1 MFIFAFAMT
10 TATITETLLQYDL
23 GPGVEA
29 FSTRRDCVLP
39 YPVIE
44 AHQVHGFRVAVI
56 DRPGV
61 RKEELSG
68 YDALMTALPGVAV
81 GVHTADCV
89 PILLY
94 NRQRRVVA
102 AIHSGWKGTV
112 QRISQK
118 VLFEMKQCYGSRP
131 EEIRAAI
138 GPAIGPASFQVGE
151 EVVQFFKEQGFP
163 LEDIWYFKPGRSG
176 VPMADGHHLDL
187 FKANRWLLEE
197 AGVPAANIQECGIDS
212 YTDESFFSAR
222 REGLSTG
229 RTISFI
235 RLV

>member
-1 MFIFAFAMT
+1 MT
-10 TATITETLLQYDL
+10 LDTSIQYDL

-29 FSTRRDCVLP
+29 FSTRRESKLP
-39 YPVIE
+39 YPVIQ
-44 AHQVHGFRVAVI
+44 AHQVHGFRVAVVN
-56 DRPGV
+56 RPDT
-61 RKEELSG
+61 RKEELDG
-68 YDALMTALPGVAV
+68 YDALVTGLSGVAI

-94 NRQRRVVA
+94 DSRRRVVA

-118 VLFEMKQCYGSRP
+118 VLFVMKSDFGSDAADV
-131 EEIRAAI
+131 RAVI
-138 GPAIGPASFQVGE
+138 GPAIGPDSFQVGE

-163 LEDIWYFKPGRSG
+163 LDDIWTFNPGYTG

-197 AGVPAANIQECGIDS
+197 AGVPAAAIQVAGIDS
-212 YTDESFFSAR
+212 YLDQTFFSAR
-222 REGLSTG
+222 REGISCG

-235 RLV
+235 RLIP

>member
-1 MFIFAFAMT
+1 MT
-10 TATITETLLQYDL
+10 TSDTLLRYDL
-23 GPGVEA
+23 GPGAEA
-29 FSTRRDCVLP
+29 FSTRRDSVLP
-39 YPVIE
+39 FPVTE
-44 AHQVHGFRVAVI
+44 GHQIHGFRVAVI

-61 RKEELSG
+61 RKEELNG
-68 YDALMTALPGVAV
+68 YDALVTGVPGVAV

-89 PILLY
+89 PILFY
-94 NRQRRVVA
+94 NPQRRVVA

-118 VLFEMKQCYGSRP
+118 VLFVMKQQFGSRP
-131 EEIRAAI
+131 EEIRVAI

-163 LEDIWYFKPGRSG
+163 LDEIWSFHPGRSG
-176 VPMADGHHLDL
+176 VPMADGHHIDL

-212 YTDESFFSAR
+212 YTDTSFFSAR
-222 REGLSTG
+222 REGITCG
-229 RTISFI
+229 RTISCI

>member
-1 MFIFAFAMT
+1 MT
-10 TATITETLLQYDL
+10 TESTLLQYDL

-29 FSTRRDCVLP
+29 FSTRRDSELP
-39 YPVIE
+39 CPVIQ
-44 AHQVHGFRVAVI
+44 AHQVHGFRVAVV
-56 DRPGV
+56 DRPDT
-61 RKEELSG
+61 RKEELQG
-68 YDALMTALPGVAV
+68 YDALVTALPGCAI

-89 PILLY
+89 PILMY
-94 NRQRRVVA
+94 DPQHRVVA
-102 AIHSGWKGTV
+102 AVHSGWKGTV

-118 VLFEMKQCYGSRP
+118 VLFVMKQTFGCRP
-131 EEIRAAI
+131 EGIRAAI

-163 LEDIWYFKPGRSG
+163 LDDIWTFNPGYTG

-197 AGVPAANIQECGIDS
+197 AGVPAAAIQVAGIDS
-212 YTDESFFSAR
+212 YLDQTFFSAR
-222 REGLSTG
+222 REGISCG

-235 RLV
+235 RLTP

>member
-1 MFIFAFAMT
+1 MT
-10 TATITETLLQYDL
+10 LDTSIQYDL

-29 FSTRRDCVLP
+29 FSTRRESKLP
-39 YPVIE
+39 YPVIQ
-44 AHQVHGFRVAVI
+44 AHQVHGFRVAVVN
-56 DRPGV
+56 RPDT
-61 RKEELSG
+61 RKEELDG
-68 YDALMTALPGVAV
+68 YDALVTGLPGVAV

-89 PILLY
+89 PVLLY
-94 NRQRRVVA
+94 DPRRRVVA

-118 VLFEMKQCYGSRP
+118 VLFVMKSDFGSDAADV
-131 EEIRAAI
+131 RAVI
-138 GPAIGPASFQVGE
+138 GPAIGPDSFQVGE

-163 LEDIWYFKPGRSG
+163 LDDIWTFNPGYTG

-197 AGVPAANIQECGIDS
+197 AGVPAAAIQVAGIDS
-212 YTDESFFSAR
+212 YLDQTFFSAR
-222 REGLSTG
+222 REGISCG

-235 RLV
+235 RLIP

>member
-1 MFIFAFAMT
+1 MT
-10 TATITETLLQYDL
+10 TSETLLSYDL
-23 GPGVEA
+23 GPGAEA
-29 FSTRRDCVLP
+29 FSTRRDSVLP
-39 YPVIE
+39 CPVIQG
-44 AHQVHGFRVAVI
+44 HQVHGFRVGLV
-56 DRPGV
+56 DRPGMS
-61 RKEELSG
+61 KDELSG
-68 YDALMTALPGVAV
+68 YDALVTALPGVAV

-94 NRQRRVVA
+94 NPQRRVVA

-118 VLFEMKQCYGSRP
+118 VLFVLKQEFGSRP

-138 GPAIGPASFQVGE
+138 GPAIGPDSFQVGE

-163 LEDIWYFKPGRSG
+163 LDDIWSFRPGRSG
-176 VPMADGHHLDL
+176 IPMADGHHLDL

-197 AGVPAANIQECGIDS
+197 AGVPEANIQVAGIDS
-212 YTDESFFSAR
+212 YTDTTFFSAR
-222 REGLSTG
+222 REGLSCG
-229 RTISFI
+229 RTISAI

>member
-1 MFIFAFAMT
+1 MT
-10 TATITETLLQYDL
+10 LDTSIQYDL

-29 FSTRRDCVLP
+29 FSTRRESKLP
-39 YPVIE
+39 YPVIQ
-44 AHQVHGFRVAVI
+44 AHQVHGFRVAVVN
-56 DRPGV
+56 RPDT
-61 RKEELSG
+61 RKEELDG
-68 YDALMTALPGVAV
+68 YDALVTGLPGVAV

-94 NRQRRVVA
+94 DPRRRVVA

-118 VLFEMKQCYGSRP
+118 VLFVMKSDFGSDAADV
-131 EEIRAAI
+131 RAVI
-138 GPAIGPASFQVGE
+138 GPAIGPDSFQVGE

-163 LEDIWYFKPGRSG
+163 LDDIWTFNPGYTG

-197 AGVPAANIQECGIDS
+197 AGVPAAAIQVAGIDS
-212 YTDESFFSAR
+212 YLDQTFFSAR
-222 REGLSTG
+222 REGISCG

-235 RLV
+235 RLIP

>member
-1 MFIFAFAMT
+1 MT
-10 TATITETLLQYDL
+10 LDTSIQYDL

-29 FSTRRDCVLP
+29 FSTRRESKLP
-39 YPVIE
+39 YPVIQ
-44 AHQVHGFRVAVI
+44 AHQVHGFRVAVVN
-56 DRPGV
+56 RPDT
-61 RKEELSG
+61 RKEELDG
-68 YDALMTALPGVAV
+68 YDALVTGLPGVAI

-94 NRQRRVVA
+94 DPRRRVVA

-112 QRISQK
+112 QRICQK
-118 VLFEMKQCYGSRP
+118 VLFVMKSDFGSDAADV
-131 EEIRAAI
+131 RAVI
-138 GPAIGPASFQVGE
+138 GPAIGPDSFQVGE

-163 LEDIWYFKPGRSG
+163 LDDIWTFHPGYTG

-197 AGVPAANIQECGIDS
+197 AGVPAAAIQVAGIDS
-212 YTDESFFSAR
+212 YLDQTFFSAR
-222 REGLSTG
+222 REGISCG

-235 RLV
+235 RLIP

>member
-1 MFIFAFAMT
+1 MT
-10 TATITETLLQYDL
+10 SASELLQYDL

-29 FSTRRDCVLP
+29 FSTRRESVLP
-39 YPVIE
+39 YPVVQG
-44 AHQVHGFRVAVI
+44 HQVHGYRVAVVSRPETTREELEGI
-56 DRPGV
+56 DALVTGVPGCAIGV
-61 RKEELSG
+61 R
-68 YDALMTALPGVAV
+68 
-81 GVHTADCV
+81 TADCV

-94 NRQRRVVA
+94 DPTHRVVA
-102 AIHSGWKGTV
+102 AVHSGWKGTV

-118 VLFEMKQCYGSRP
+118 TLFTMNQEFGCRP
-131 EEIRAAI
+131 EDIRAAI

-163 LEDIWYFKPGRSG
+163 LDDIWTFRPGHSD
-176 VPMADGHHLDL
+176 VPMVDGHHIDL

-197 AGVPAANIQECGIDS
+197 AGVPAACIQVVGIDS
-212 YTDESFFSAR
+212 YTDPTFFSAR
-222 REGLSTG
+222 NEGMDCG

>member
-1 MFIFAFAMT
+1 MKPADSLFR
-10 TATITETLLQYDL
+10 YDL

-29 FSTRRDCVLP
+29 FSTRRHSELP
-39 YPVIE
+39 YPVIQG
-44 AHQVHGFRVAVI
+44 HQVHGFRVGVV
-56 DRPGV
+56 DRPDL
-61 RKEELSG
+61 RKEELNG
-68 YDALMTALPGVAV
+68 YDALVTGLPGVAI

-94 NRQRRVVA
+94 NPQRRVVA

-118 VLFEMKQCYGSRP
+118 VLFVMQQQFGSRP
-131 EEIRAAI
+131 EEIRAVL
-138 GPAIGPASFQVGE
+138 GPAIGPESFQVGE

-163 LEDIWYFKPGRSG
+163 LEDIWSFRPGRSG

-197 AGVPAANIQECGIDS
+197 AGVPASYIQESGIDS
-212 YTDESFFSAR
+212 YTCPDFFSAR
-222 REGLSTG
+222 REGLECG
-229 RTISFI
+229 RTISAI
-235 RLV
+235 RLH

>member
-1 MFIFAFAMT
+1 MT
-10 TATITETLLQYDL
+10 TAETLLRYDL

-44 AHQVHGFRVAVI
+44 AHQVHGFRVAMV
-56 DRPGV
+56 DRPGKS
-61 RKEELSG
+61 KEELNG

-89 PILLY
+89 PILIY
-94 NRQRRVVA
+94 NAQRRVVA
-102 AIHSGWKGTV
+102 AVHSGWKGTI

-118 VLFEMKQCYGSRP
+118 VLFEMKQRFGSRP
-131 EEIRAAI
+131 EELRIAI

-163 LEDIWYFKPGRSG
+163 LDDIWSFRPGHSDI
-176 VPMADGHHLDL
+176 PMADGHHIDL

-197 AGVPAANIQECGIDS
+197 TGVPAACIQVAGIDS
-212 YTDESFFSAR
+212 YQDPTFFSAR
-222 REGLSTG
+222 NEGIDCG

-235 RLV
+235 KLV